1 MPTRARDALA
11 RLPPA
16 GAFARAYRRRPFLTA
31 WAFLA
36 TGMVLAVLVFGRDVG
51 LTSGQ
56 HAALAVLCLPLAWLC
71 TWIIFLEGGE
81 NGEGDP
87 RGAG

>member
-1 MPTRARDALA
+1 MLARTRDALA

-16 GAFARAYRRRPFLTA
+16 GAVARAYRRRPFLTA
-31 WAFLA
+31 WVFLA
-36 TGMVLAVLVFGRDVG
+36 AGMVLAVLVFGRDVG
-51 LTSGQ
+51 LTLGQ
-56 HAALAVLCLPLAWLC
+56 HAALAGLCLPLAWLC

-81 NGEGDP
+81 GGEGDV